1 MKKNKVF
8 KIIVF
13 VLIALCGIALGIS
26 YIIDKDN
33 TTAFVNNIWSWLNQP
48 LPLVGISAFAL
59 SLTAIK
65 IFAETSF
72 GRNGL
77 NQIKDELSN
86 HEQSVSKEVEQ
97 AKEILTKVQDEK
109 IEQVALLKE
118 YSNEITNIATKL
130 ANILTNVPNA
140 KVKNMGHELLNELES
155 TKSRLESGVDEF
167 KDKLGVKDKEES
179 SVDLKQQLANLK
191 AQVEMLEAKYGEKE

>member
-8 KIIVF
+8 KIIAF
-13 VLIALCGIALGIS
+13 VIISLCGIALGIY
-26 YIIDKDN
+26 YIIDKDS

-59 SLTAIK
+59 SLTALK

-77 NQIKDELSN
+77 NQIRDEVSN
-86 HEQSVSKEVEQ
+86 HKQDVYKEVEQ

-118 YSNEITNIATKL
+118 YSNEIITIATKL

-140 KVKNMGHELLNELES
+140 KLKNMGHELLSELES
-155 TKSRLESGVDEF
+155 TKSNMDRNVDEF
-167 KDKLGVKDKEES
+167 KDKLGVVDKEES